1 MKKGIIMIYS
11 TKEFNVKTSVA
22 RIAAAG
28 HTFSLAAVAADIRHN
43 YTNYDAKS
51 NLLGT
56 DQAEE
61 LIIAT
66 YKAVVSINSATAP
79 AMKAWAKS
87 KLNTLA

>member
-1 MKKGIIMIYS
+1 MIYS
-11 TKEFNVKTSVA
+11 TKAYDVAKSVRA
-22 RIAAAG
+22 IAAAG

-56 DQAEE
+56 DEAEA

-66 YKAVVSINSATAP
+66 FKAVVSINKATAP
-79 AMKAWAKS
+79 AMKAWAQS
-87 KLNTLA
+87 KLRTLA